1 MTQLFQRYRPNK
13 NVWDSLEKKPKVNP
27 LLRNMSELNAALH
40 YLWTTIKTVQTI
52 KAHICSMPQVKLGLA
67 TGETEVIN
75 AIEEIY

>member
-40 YLWTTIKTVQTI
+40 YLWTTYLQSAI